1 MSNVYRQNP
10 DLVGFQSL
18 AGGAVLP
25 VGDYPGGCPEGRA
38 AGRPTSVA
46 AVYAKQKQDVGA
58 PLPSGGDMSGWAAYL
73 PYLEWPSLGEGGTPL
88 IELESTDL
96 GRLWIKAE
104 WMNPTGSHKDRMSPL
119 AVARAVEVGASGIIC
134 ASSGNAGIS
143 MACYA
148 AKAGLASR
156 VIVTA
161 SLPKPVRRALA
172 TYGADVVVAE
182 NSLDRWR
189 VMEEAVKH
197 EGWFPLTNYLLPPVG
212 SCAWGVEGYKTVA
225 FELAAECREGLDAVI
240 VPTARGDIIW
250 GIAAGFAT
258 LAQRG
263 QWNHPLP
270 KLVAVEPFPRI
281 SKVLRHEAVITDQFP
296 GSTRQASI
304 AGTTATDQSL
314 RAVVDT
320 GGTALVIAD
329 ELADAAQHDLAQRS
343 GIYLELC
350 AAAPYAA
357 IPHLLAQGHLAGTD
371 RVVLIGTSAGYRDP
385 VAVDAATFRVPA

>member
-10 DLVGFQSL
+10 GLSGFRSL
-18 AGGAVLP
+18 AGGALLP

-46 AVYAKQKQDVGA
+46 AVYGEQKWESGS
-58 PLPSGGDMSGWAAYL
+58 LPAGGDMLRWGRYL

-88 IELESTDL
+88 IELESTCVSK
-96 GRLWIKAE
+96 LWIKAE

-119 AVARAVEVGASGIIC
+119 AVARAVEVGAGGIIC

-148 AKAGLASR
+148 AKAGLVSQ

-161 SLPKPVRRALA
+161 GLPKPVRQALS

-189 VMEEAVKH
+189 VMEQAVTN

-225 FELAAECREGLDAVI
+225 FELAAECRDGVDAVV

-250 GIAAGFAT
+250 GIAAGFAM
-258 LAQRG
+258 LAKQGR
-263 QWNHPLP
+263 WNGPLP
-270 KLVAVEPFPRI
+270 KLIAVEPFPRI
-281 SKVLRHEAVITDQFP
+281 SKVLHNEAVITDQFP
-296 GSTRQASI
+296 GSTQQAST

-314 RAVVDT
+314 RAVIET
-320 GGTALVIAD
+320 NGTALAISD
-329 ELADAAQHDLAQRS
+329 EMAAVAQRDLAKKF

-357 IPHLLAQGHLAGTD
+357 IPHLLAQGCLAPTD
-371 RVVLIGTSAGYRDP
+371 KVVLIGTSAGYRDP
-385 VAVDAATFRVPA
+385 VAVDATTLRVPA

>member
-1 MSNVYRQNP
+1 MSNVYGQNP
-10 DLVGFQSL
+10 SLLGFRSL
-18 AGGAVLP
+18 AGGALLP
-25 VGDYPGGCPEGRA
+25 VGDYPGGSPEGRA
-38 AGRPTSVA
+38 SGQPTSVA
-46 AVYAKQKQDVGA
+46 AVYAEPVGTREA
-58 PLPSGGDMSGWAAYL
+58 LPTGGDMRKWGPYL
-73 PYLEWPSLGEGGTPL
+73 PYLDWPSLGEGDTPL
-88 IELESTDL
+88 FELESTCL
-96 GRLWIKAE
+96 SKLWVKAE

-119 AVARAVEVGASGIIC
+119 AVARAVEVGAQGIIC

-161 SLPKPVRRALA
+161 SLPKPVHRALA

-189 VMEEAVKH
+189 VMEEAVTK
-197 EGWFPLTNYLLPPVG
+197 EGWFPLTNYLMPPVG

-225 FELAAECREGLDAVI
+225 FELATACKEGLDAVI

-250 GIAAGFAT
+250 GIAAGFAM
-258 LAQRG
+258 LAERG
-263 QWNHPLP
+263 HWNEPVP
-270 KLVAVEPFPRI
+270 KLIAVEPFPRI
-281 SKVLRHEAVITDQFP
+281 SKVLQSEAVITDQFP
-296 GSTRQASI
+296 GATRQASI

-314 RAVVDT
+314 RAVIET
-320 GGTALVIAD
+320 GGTALVVTDEMAD
-329 ELADAAQHDLAQRS
+329 VAQRDLAHQY

-357 IPHLLAQGHLAGTD
+357 IPSLLAQGLLTKTD
-371 RVVLIGTSAGYRDP
+371 KVVLIGTSAGYRDP
-385 VAVDAATFRVPA
+385 LAVEAVTTRVAA

>member
-18 AGGAVLP
+18 AGGALLP

-46 AVYAKQKQDVGA
+46 AVYAERNEQDDT
-58 PLPSGGDMSGWAAYL
+58 LPPAGSDMSRWGAYL
-73 PYLEWPSLGEGGTPL
+73 PYLDWPSLGEGGTPL
-88 IELESTDL
+88 IELESSDL
-96 GRLWIKAE
+96 GKLWIKAE

-119 AVARAVEVGASGIIC
+119 AAARAVEVGASGIVC
-134 ASSGNAGIS
+134 ASSGNAGVSI
-143 MACYA
+143 ACYA

-189 VMEEAVKH
+189 VMEEAVKN

-225 FELAAECREGLDAVI
+225 FELAAECSEGLDAVI

-250 GIAAGFAT
+250 GIAAGFAM
-258 LAQRG
+258 LAKRG
-263 QWNHPLP
+263 QWHHPLP
-270 KLVAVEPFPRI
+270 KLIAVEPFPRI
-281 SKVLRHEAVITDQFP
+281 SKVLDLQADITDQFP

-320 GGTALVIAD
+320 GGTALVISDDMAD
-329 ELADAAQHDLAQRS
+329 VAQHVLAQQS

-357 IPHLLAQGHLAGTD
+357 IPRLLAQGHLARTD
-371 RVVLIGTSAGYRDP
+371 RVVMIGTSAGYRDP
-385 VAVDAATFRVPA
+385 VAVDATTMRVPA

>member
-1 MSNVYRQNP
+1 MSNLYRQNP
-10 DLVGFQSL
+10 ALAGFRSL
-18 AGGAVLP
+18 AGGALLP
-25 VGDYPGGCPEGRA
+25 VGDYPAGCPEGRA
-38 AGRPTSVA
+38 EGRPTSVA
-46 AVYAKQKQDVGA
+46 AVYHEHMRVGG
-58 PLPSGGDMSGWAAYL
+58 PLPAGCDMLRWGRDL

-88 IELESTDL
+88 IELDAAGVSK
-96 GRLWIKAE
+96 LWIKAE

-119 AVARAVEVGASGIIC
+119 AVARALEVGAQGIIC

-156 VIVTA
+156 VVVTA
-161 SLPKPVRRALA
+161 SLPKPVRQALA

-189 VMEEAVKH
+189 VMEEAVTN
-197 EGWFPLTNYLLPPVG
+197 EEWFPLTNYLLPPVG
-212 SCAWGVEGYKTVA
+212 SCAWGVEAYKTVA
-225 FELAAECREGLDAVI
+225 FELAAECKDGLEAVI

-250 GIAAGFAT
+250 GIAAGFVT

-270 KLVAVEPFPRI
+270 KLIAVEPFPRI
-281 SKVLRHEAVITDQFP
+281 SKVIQHEAVITDHFP
-296 GSTRQASI
+296 GSTRQAST

-320 GGTALVIAD
+320 AGTAIAISD
-329 ELADAAQHDLAQRS
+329 EMAAVAQRDMAKQF

-357 IPHLLAQGHLAGTD
+357 IPHLLTQGHLVRTD

-385 VAVDAATFRVPA
+385 VAVDATTLRVPA

>member
-1 MSNVYRQNP
+1 MLQWGS
-10 DLVGFQSL
+10 
-18 AGGAVLP
+18 
-25 VGDYPGGCPEGRA
+25 
-38 AGRPTSVA
+38 
-46 AVYAKQKQDVGA
+46 
-58 PLPSGGDMSGWAAYL
+58 YL

-88 IELESTDL
+88 IELESTC
-96 GRLWIKAE
+96 GVNKLWIKAE

-119 AVARAVEVGASGIIC
+119 AVARALEVGADGIIC
-134 ASSGNAGIS
+134 SSSGNAGIS

-161 SLPKPVRRALA
+161 SLPKPVRQALA
-172 TYGADVVVAE
+172 TYGTDVVVAK

-189 VMEEAVKH
+189 VMEEAVAK
-197 EGWFPLTNYLLPPVG
+197 ERWFPLTNYLLPPVG

-225 FELAAECREGLDAVI
+225 FELAAECRNGLDAVI

-250 GIAAGFAT
+250 GIAAGFAM
-258 LAQRG
+258 LAKQG
-263 QWNHPLP
+263 QWNGPLP
-270 KLVAVEPFPRI
+270 KLIAIEPFPRI
-281 SKVLRHEAVITDQFP
+281 SKVLQNEAVITNEFP
-296 GSTRQASI
+296 GSTRQAST

-314 RAVVDT
+314 RAVVET
-320 GGTALVIAD
+320 GGTALAISD
-329 ELADAAQHDLAQRS
+329 EMAAVAQRDLAKKF

-357 IPHLLAQGHLAGTD
+357 ISHLLAQGSLAPTD

-385 VAVDAATFRVPA
+385 IAMDATTSRVPA